1 MTTCDSI
8 HSLWLLPFLG
18 LRQQSQITQS
28 ATYHFSM
35 SESLLFFSSGQ
46 FGTSWSCSCGHAFL
60 SMISSLQPQEFS
72 VSGCRILLP
81 QDLRHVSQQFP
92 SFKQSTE
99 TTVTRFGGN
108 ILSLYV
114 YVLYFILL
122 IYDIL
127 YIL

>member
-1 MTTCDSI
+1 MTRRDYVRL
-8 HSLWLLPFLG
+8 HSQLVAPPVFGFKAAESNHTICHLSL
-18 LRQQSQITQS
+18 
-28 ATYHFSM
+28 YHVRV
-35 SESLLFFSSGQ
+35 LTIFFSSGQ

-92 SFKQSTE
+92 IFKQSTE

-114 YVLYFILL
+114 YVLYFI
-122 IYDIL
+122 YIL
-127 YIL
+127 YY

>member
-1 MTTCDSI
+1 MTRRDYVRL
-8 HSLWLLPFLG
+8 HSQLVAPPVFGFKAAESKSHNLPLIT
-18 LRQQSQITQS
+18 LPCQSLN
-28 ATYHFSM
+28 H
-35 SESLLFFSSGQ
+35 FFSSGQ

-92 SFKQSTE
+92 IFKQSTE

-114 YVLYFILL
+114 YVLYFI
-122 IYDIL
+122 YIL
-127 YIL
+127 YY